1 MSTKRARVSYNW
13 TSFKQLLLTHYSA
26 PQARIFK
33 VFRNGAIAFG
43 IGLSL
48 VFYAHSSVPPSLQQ
62 ELLVGAGMLIG
73 GFGFVI
79 AMTAQIRM
87 LISRILHIF
96 RK

>member
-1 MSTKRARVSYNW
+1 MPINRARVSYNW

-26 PQARIFK
+26 PQAKIFK
-33 VFRNGAIAFG
+33 VFRNGAIIFG
-43 IGLSL
+43 VGFSL
-48 VFYAHSSVPPSLQQ
+48 IFYAQSSVSPSLQQ
-62 ELLVGAGMLIG
+62 ELLVGAGILIG
-73 GFGFVI
+73 GFGFIV